1 MTEAE
6 SKLIVQYAD
15 SDVNSL
21 ALKLRDSD
29 NVDSKFVLRQ
39 IAGRQ
44 IMRRKMPQW
53 AENAD
58 LIYPPHLPLEQCSSF
73 FTANYKK
80 EIGERLLYSF
90 DNCVDLT
97 GGFGVD
103 FYVMS
108 KKFSNAVYV
117 ERNNALYDVVK
128 HNFDVLHRTNAY
140 FFNTDG
146 VEFIKNTAQRF
157 NLVFIDPARRNSAGK
172 KTVCIEDCE
181 PDILCFQDVLIQK
194 ADVVMIKL
202 SPMIDIAD
210 IVAKLHNVREI
221 HIVATANECKEV
233 LVVLQKDY
241 VSDPQI
247 FTVNDHQRFSYSL
260 YSERDCA
267 VAFCQDSDLVGK
279 YLFEPNASVMK
290 SGAFKLISKAFA
302 VNKLHVSSHLY
313 VSNHDV
319 CNFPGRRFFVEKIAQ
334 PKDFVGI
341 GTANIA
347 VRNFPEKADILKKKL
362 KIKDGGNIYLFATT
376 LYNGSKVL
384 IQCKKVG

>member
-103 FYVMS
+103 F
-108 KKFSNAVYV
+108 
-117 ERNNALYDVVK
+117 L
-128 HNFDVLHRTNAY
+128 
-140 FFNTDG
+140 
-146 VEFIKNTAQRF
+146 
-157 NLVFIDPARRNSAGK
+157 
-172 KTVCIEDCE
+172 
-181 PDILCFQDVLIQK
+181 
-194 ADVVMIKL
+194 
-202 SPMIDIAD
+202 
-210 IVAKLHNVREI
+210 
-221 HIVATANECKEV
+221 
-233 LVVLQKDY
+233 
-241 VSDPQI
+241 
-247 FTVNDHQRFSYSL
+247 
-260 YSERDCA
+260 
-267 VAFCQDSDLVGK
+267 
-279 YLFEPNASVMK
+279 
-290 SGAFKLISKAFA
+290 
-302 VNKLHVSSHLY
+302 
-313 VSNHDV
+313 
-319 CNFPGRRFFVEKIAQ
+319 
-334 PKDFVGI
+334 
-341 GTANIA
+341 
-347 VRNFPEKADILKKKL
+347 
-362 KIKDGGNIYLFATT
+362 
-376 LYNGSKVL
+376 
-384 IQCKKVG
+384 

>member
-6 SKLIVQYAD
+6 SKLIEQYAD
-15 SDVNSL
+15 SDVNTL

-44 IMRRKMPQW
+44 IMRRKMPLW

-80 EIGERLLYSF
+80 EIGQRLLSSF

-103 FYVMS
+103 FFVMS
-108 KKFSNAVYV
+108 ENFSYAVYV
-117 ERNNALYDVVK
+117 EQNNALYDVVR
-128 HNFDVLHRTNAY
+128 HNFDILHRTNAEFIY
-140 FFNTDG
+140 TDG
-146 VEFIKNTAQRF
+146 VEFIKNTDQHF
-157 NLVFIDPARRNSAGK
+157 NLVFIDPARRNSVGK

-181 PDILCFQDVLIQK
+181 PDILCFQDVMIQK

-210 IVAKLHNVREI
+210 IVAKLHNVSEI

-233 LVVLQKDY
+233 LVVLQKGY
-241 VSDPQI
+241 VSEPQI
-247 FTVNDHQRFSYSL
+247 FTINNHQRFAFFPSA
-260 YSERDCA
+260 ERDC
-267 VAFCQDSDLVGK
+267 VIDFCQESDLSGK
-279 YLFEPNASVMK
+279 YLFEPNAAVMK
-290 SGAFKLISKAFA
+290 SGAFKLISKSFS
-302 VNKLHVSSHLY
+302 VDKLHISSHLY
-313 VSNHDV
+313 ISNHDISD
-319 CNFPGRRFFVEKIAQ
+319 FPGRRFYIETIGQ
-334 PKDFVGI
+334 PKDFAGI
-341 GTANIA
+341 GAANLA
-347 VRNFPEKADILKKKL
+347 VRNFPQKAELLKKKL

-376 LYNGSKVL
+376 LSNGSKV
-384 IQCKKVG
+384 IIRCIKVE